1 MADLHRLGPTISFAV
16 FTADLHSEELRK
28 NGVKVRLERQPF
40 QVLAV
45 LLEHPHELVTREEL
59 RKWVWP
65 QDTFVDFDHALNTAV
80 AKIRMALGDDAD
92 NPRFVET
99 VPRRGYRFILP
110 LKGTNGHSLAAT
122 NDAGSTTKFAPRK
135 WVAVS
140 AVAGI
145 VLVALATLAAYRRTS
160 AVRPARVL
168 NYTQLTSDGQYKEGL
183 LTDGPRL
190 YFMLQKSGGLS
201 LAQVS
206 AAGGQVSPIPVPFA
220 DVTLTDIAPDNS
232 GLLVHSDATYVL
244 PLPTGVPRRLGDTPL
259 PNGTWSP
266 DGQQIAYTKDSAVY
280 IARQDG
286 SPSRLLATVRGSP
299 FSLRWSPDGT
309 LVRFSIESQNGDL
322 SLWEVQS
329 NGRRL
334 HQLFAGW
341 NNSPVECCGQWTPDG
356 KYFIFQSWRDASG
369 RFITS
374 SNIWA
379 VREKDEYFRK
389 ANHDPVPLTVTSTG
403 TTQVIS
409 AVPSRDGKRLYM
421 IAGNERY
428 ELVHFDTQSKQFV
441 PFLPRVNGWGFSF
454 SRDGQWVAYINTADN
469 SLWRSRQDGT
479 ERLQLTSL
487 PMYAQK
493 PRWSPDGTQVAFAG
507 SLPNQTW
514 RIFRVSRDGGTPEQL
529 TEGKHGNGEVY
540 VSWSPDGKSLI
551 VGEKPCGSFVD
562 DGANIRTID
571 LRTRKLMPL
580 PESARRF
587 GPQWS
592 EDGRHVLAVSPE
604 WDVFVFDFQ
613 TQKWSELAKGPSEW
627 RTWSHDGQSIYFGS
641 VLNGEQVLKRVRV
654 SDHKVEVISSLKD
667 LNRQGFQT
675 GSSWLGIAP
684 DGSPLALRDVSSY
697 DIYALDWELP

>member
-160 AVRPARVL
+160 AARPARVL

-280 IARQDG
+280 IARRDG
-286 SPSRLLATVRGSP
+286 SAGRMLTAVQGTPSSP
-299 FSLRWSPDGT
+299 RWSPDGK
-309 LVRFSIESQNGDL
+309 LLRFSMETQTGER
-322 SLWEVQS
+322 SLWEVQNDGS
-329 NGRRL
+329 RL

-341 NNSPVECCGQWTPDG
+341 NNPPVECCGQWTPDG
-356 KYFIFQSWRDASG
+356 KYFIFLSWRDASG

-374 SNIWA
+374 SNVWA
-379 VREKDEYFRK
+379 VREKNEYFRRVS
-389 ANHDPVPLTVTSTG
+389 HEPVPLTVTSTS
-403 TTQVIS
+403 TTQVYS
-409 AVPSRDGKRLYM
+409 AVPSRDGKRLY
-421 IAGNERY
+421 ISAGNQRY
-428 ELVHFDTQSKQFV
+428 ELVRYDKQSKRFL
-441 PFLPRVNGWGFSF
+441 PYLPRVNGWGFTF
-454 SRDGQWVAYINTADN
+454 SKDGEWVAYIDADN
-469 SLWRSRQDGT
+469 LLWRCRRNGT
-479 ERLQLTSL
+479 ECLQLTFL

-493 PRWSPDGTQVAFAG
+493 PKWSPDGKQVAFAG
-507 SLPNQTW
+507 SLPNKPW
-514 RIFRVSRDGGTPEQL
+514 EIFRITRDGGNPEQL
-529 TEGKHGNGEVY
+529 TEGKHGYGEMY
-540 VSWSPDGKSLI
+540 VSWSPDGKSLM
-551 VGEKPCGSFVD
+551 VGERPFGPFAE
-562 DGANIRTID
+562 DGANIKVMD
-571 LRTRKLMPL
+571 LQTRKLTML
-580 PESARRF
+580 PGSARHF

-592 EDGRHVLAVSPE
+592 EDGRHVLAVSNE
-604 WDVFVFDFQ
+604 LDILLFDLKS
-613 TQKWSELAKGPSEW
+613 QKWSELAKGPSEW
-627 RTWSHDGQSIYFGS
+627 RTWSHDGQYVYFGS
-641 VLNGEQVLKRVRV
+641 VQNGEQILKRVRIR
-654 SDHKVEVISSLKD
+654 DHKVEIITGLKD
-667 LNRQGFQT
+667 LDRNGFQT
-675 GSSWLGIAP
+675 SSSWVGIAP
-684 DGSPLALRDVSSY
+684 DDSPLALRDVSSY
-697 DIYALDWELP
+697 DIFALDWELP